1 MSAFDSSFGK
11 SSVGE
16 SSVND
21 SAADAV
27 VEHPRPPRR
36 EFKARGSFVTR
47 CDHCQLPVLN
57 CLCPYQVKA
66 ESHAQVWLL
75 THPLEHFK
83 PTNTGRLIRDV
94 ITTTQVFTWYRVAPD
109 AQLAALL
116 KDPRYVPF
124 VIFPDDQPDYADR
137 VVGIDA
143 VHAAKAQARI
153 PVFIILDGTWRQARR
168 MFRKSAY
175 LDGLPV
181 LPLKSERE
189 TRYRLRK
196 PASKAHLCTAEVAIE
211 LLRQG
216 GDTVAADVLDDY
228 FEVFNDSYAAS
239 RLHHKIDPP
248 TATMQRLAK
257 QRAGDSEPG
266 HPGAHRGA

>member
-1 MSAFDSSFGK
+1 MSDVDSS
-11 SSVGE
+11 VDE
-16 SSVND
+16 SSVNHD
-21 SAADAV
+21 SAA
-27 VEHPRPPRR
+27 EHPRPPRR

-47 CDHCQLPVLN
+47 CDNCQLPVLN

-75 THPLEHFK
+75 THPLEHYK
-83 PTNTGRLIRDV
+83 PTNTGRLIGDV
-94 ITTTQVFTWYRVAPD
+94 ITTTQVFTWYRTAPD

-116 KDPRYVPF
+116 KDPLYAPF
-124 VIFPDDQPDYADR
+124 VI
-137 VVGIDA
+137 
-143 VHAAKAQARI
+143 
-153 PVFIILDGTWRQARR
+153 
-168 MFRKSAY
+168 
-175 LDGLPV
+175 LPV
-181 LPLKSERE
+181 LPLRTERE

-196 PASKAHLCTAEVAIE
+196 PASKSHLCTAEVAIE

-216 GDTVAADVLDDY
+216 GDTVAAGVLDDY

-248 TATMQRLAK
+248 TAAMRRLAAK
-257 QRAGDSEPG
+257 QSTGDSESG

>member
-1 MSAFDSSFGK
+1 MSAFDSSFKEG
-11 SSVGE
+11 SVSAVG
-16 SSVND
+16 SAD
-21 SAADAV
+21 SPTS
-27 VEHPRPPRR
+27 EHTPPPRR

-75 THPLEHFK
+75 THPIEHYK

-116 KDPRYVPF
+116 TDPRYAPF

-137 VVGIDA
+137 VVGIDT

-175 LDGLPV
+175 LDDLPV

-248 TATMQRLAK
+248 TAAMRRLAAK
-257 QRAGDSEPG
+257 QCTGDSEPG
-266 HPGAHRGA
+266 YPGTHC